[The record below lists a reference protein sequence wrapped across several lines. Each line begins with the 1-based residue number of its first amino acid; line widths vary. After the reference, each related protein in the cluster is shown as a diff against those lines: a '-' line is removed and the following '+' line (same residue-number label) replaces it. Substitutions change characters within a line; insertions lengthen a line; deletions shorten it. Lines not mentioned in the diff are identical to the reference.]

1 MKPSYFRN
9 PIIAG
14 NWKMNNTAK
23 EGVALV
29 NALKPLVKD
38 AACDVVVCV
47 PAIDIPAV
55 AQALE
60 GSNISLG
67 AQNVHYAERGAYTG
81 EISAEMLNEYGVKY
95 VIIGH
100 SERRQYFGETD
111 ETVNM
116 RALTAIKEGIIPI
129 ICIGETLQEREGG
142 RTKKVLA
149 RQIEE
154 GLAGIEDISK
164 IVIAYEP
171 VWAIGTGRTATCE
184 QANETIGFIRSK
196 CAELFGEEKAMRMR
210 IQYGGSMNAG
220 NCRQLMDMPEIDGG
234 LIGGASLKA
243 KDFAEIV
250 HFDKG
255 IQGMRLPKE
264 LM

>member
-1 MKPSYFRN
+1 MRR

-23 EGVALV
+23 EGAALIE
-29 NALKPLVKD
+29 AIKPLVAD
-38 AACDVVVCV
+38 ANCDVVVCV
-47 PAIDIPAV
+47 PAIDIPA
-55 AQALE
+55 AADAIK

-67 AQNVHYAERGAYTG
+67 AQNVHFAPKGAYTG
-81 EISAEMLNEYGVKY
+81 EISADMLKEYGVEY

-111 ETVNM
+111 ETVNK
-116 RALTAIKEGIIPI
+116 RTLAALSAGLIPI
-129 ICIGETLQEREGG
+129 VCIGETLEERESGK
-142 RTKKVLA
+142 TEAVLD

-154 GLAGIEDISK
+154 GMKGIDDISK

-171 VWAIGTGRTATCE
+171 VWAIGTGRTATAE
-184 QANETIGFIRSK
+184 QANETIGYIRRKVASVFCPK
-196 CAELFGEEKAMRMR
+196 CAEKVR

-220 NCRQLMDMPEIDGG
+220 NAASLMAMPEIDGG

-243 KDFAEIV
+243 PDFSAIV
-250 HFDKG
+250 HFDK
-255 IQGMRLPKE
+255 E
-264 LM
+264 N